1 MEKYKCIGCSKKFY
15 FTEEEYNRY
24 FINHSNENQRV
35 KNLIICFDCFNPDFR
50 PTLERIP
57 NLDRD
62 KDELDKIS
70 KKNKKIYKNERMY
83 KMIKEIYNKSLNL

>member
-15 FTEEEYNRY
+15 FTEEEYNCY
-24 FINHSNENQRV
+24 FINHSNENQ
-35 KNLIICFDCFNPDFR
+35 NLIICFDCFNPDFR
-50 PTLERIP
+50 HTLKRIP

-62 KDELDKIS
+62 KNEFDKIS

-83 KMIKEIYNKSLNL
+83 KMIKEIYKSLNL